1 MAKEPRMGI
10 LDFRFVSDFGFRI
23 SDLLSILFLTLP
35 VFCVTT
41 WGTSPQQPPFRELY
55 EEASSPRTEALGE
68 DVAVR
73 ITMEEVDTH
82 PQGVFTT
89 PVFLKTSPNIK
100 LNMVAFEITYPKELS
115 FSAAHKGFLLRSDR
129 VMLETKTMAHA
140 SDSTFQV
147 TTITVCAGEEGGK
160 LALPDG
166 LILYLDFRVSE
177 RVETRMV
184 TLENKIS
191 GVKTVGGEP
200 LPHEQ
205 LVAENPTV
213 YILRSDMLPVSACF
227 FYMH

>member
-1 MAKEPRMGI
+1 MGI
-10 LDFRFVSDFGFRI
+10 VDFRFISGFGFRI
-23 SDLLSILFLTLP
+23 SDSLSILFLTLP
-35 VFCVTT
+35 IFCVTA
-41 WGTSPQQPPFRELY
+41 WGTSLQQPPFREVY
-55 EEASSPRTEALGE
+55 EEASSPRIESLGE

-73 ITMEEVDTH
+73 VTMEEVDTH

-140 SDSTFQV
+140 SDSTLQV
-147 TTITVCAGEEGGK
+147 TTISVCAGEEGGGK

-184 TLENKIS
+184 TLENKIAY
-191 GVKTVGGEP
+191 VKTVGGET

>member
-1 MAKEPRMGI
+1 MGI
-10 LDFRFVSDFGFRI
+10 VDFRFVSGFGFRI
-23 SDLLSILFLTLP
+23 SDSLSILFLTLP
-35 VFCVTT
+35 IFCVTT
-41 WGTSPQQPPFRELY
+41 WGTSPQQPPFREVY

-129 VMLETKTMAHA
+129 VMLETKTMAHG
-140 SDSTFQV
+140 SDSTLQV
-147 TTITVCAGEEGGK
+147 TSITVCAGEEGK
-160 LALPDG
+160 SALPDG
-166 LILYLDFRVSE
+166 LILYVDFRVSE
-177 RVETRMV
+177 RVDTRMV

-191 GVKTVGGEP
+191 CVKTVGGKS